1 MWTCP
6 RCKKQ
11 LSKED
16 QQHFCVKPESIDAYI
31 AMQDDTVRPRLET
44 VRIAIRE
51 AIPHA
56 EERISWSMPTFW
68 KGQNII
74 HFAAAK
80 KHIGLYPGGRSDR
93 GVPGTAQ
100 RVRGQQ
106 RHDPPA
112 AQQRTADRF
121 DPGYR
126 SVVLRAIRKGIS
138 DAIRIRRNSA

>member
-68 KGQNII
+68 KGRNLI
-74 HFAAAK
+74 HFAAAS
-80 KHIGLYPGGRSDR
+80 KHIGLYPGPDAI
-93 GVPGTAQ
+93 VAF
-100 RVRGQQ
+100 
-106 RHDPPA
+106 
-112 AQQRTADRF
+112 ADRLK
-121 DPGYR
+121 GYKTSKGTVQIPLDSPLPLGLIADLAR
-126 SVVLRAIRKGIS
+126 WSYEHNRK
-138 DAIRIRRNSA
+138 

>member
-80 KHIGLYPGGRSDR
+80 KHIGL
-93 GVPGTAQ
+93 
-100 RVRGQQ
+100 
-106 RHDPPA
+106 
-112 AQQRTADRF
+112 
-121 DPGYR
+121 
-126 SVVLRAIRKGIS
+126 
-138 DAIRIRRNSA
+138 